1 MQISLNHSNAE
12 IATDGIQ
19 YFGELME
26 RVSRQALKTG
36 EQVLRVKLNG
46 EDLTGKDRSH
56 LKEMPIA
63 DIQEIEIQTGDP
75 KILARS
81 SLYSVADFL
90 EKLLNELQH
99 TAEYFRLGDAEKSNR
114 SFVRCLDGL
123 QVFMHSLEQCRRL
136 LGISFELIYVP
147 SNSEAYEIT
156 VAENRRK
163 LFEVLDGMIEAQ
175 ANQDWILL
183 ADLLEYELIPI
194 LEDWRQI
201 IPVILKKTQ
210 AEVLEAE
217 MNREKVQDEEL
228 CEECV

>member
-1 MQISLNHSNAE
+1 MQISLNHCNAE

-56 LKEMPIA
+56 LKQMPIA
-63 DIQEIEIQTGDP
+63 EIQQIEIQTGNP

-90 EKLLNELQH
+90 EKLLKELQH
-99 TAEYFRLGDAEKSNR
+99 TAEYFRLGDSEKSNR

-123 QVFMHSLEQCRRL
+123 QVFMHTLEQCRRL
-136 LGISFELIYVP
+136 LGISFELMYVP
-147 SNSEAYEIT
+147 SNSESYEIT

-175 ANQDWILL
+175 TNQDWILL
-183 ADLLEYELIPI
+183 ADLLEYELIPV

-201 IPVILKKTQ
+201 IPIILGETQ
-210 AEVLEAE
+210 TEALEPE
-217 MNREKVQDEEL
+217 MDQEIAQDEEL

>member
-1 MQISLNHSNAE
+1 MQISLNHCNAE

-56 LKEMPIA
+56 LKKMPIA
-63 DIQEIEIQTGDP
+63 EIQEIEIQTGNP

-99 TAEYFRLGDAEKSNR
+99 TAEYFRLGDTEKSNR

-123 QVFMHSLEQCRRL
+123 QVFTHSLEQCRRL
-136 LGISFELIYVP
+136 LGISFELIYIP
-147 SNSEAYEIT
+147 SSSDAYAIT

-163 LFEVLDGMIEAQ
+163 MFEVLDGMIEAQ
-175 ANQDWILL
+175 TNQDWVLL

-201 IPVILKKTQ
+201 IPVILGETQ
-210 AEVLEAE
+210 TEISESE
-217 MNREKVQDEEL
+217 TECEKVRDGEL